1 MSIDYRGNPWDVSGV
16 NTDDIYTD
24 SCVNTP
30 SRCEASCAAFDS
42 TFPTTPAGY
51 SIANPSGTTASGLG
65 VRRCADGYCGVAEVA
80 CGSGGTFEA
89 PSGCTEATCTA
100 FSTTFPTTPAGH
112 TVANPA
118 GTTVAGLGAIGC
130 AWAAVAVI
138 NYET

>member
-16 NTDDIYTD
+16 TFTTSMYDN

-65 VRRCADGYCGVAEVA
+65 VRRCAAGYCGVAEVT
-80 CGSGGTFEA
+80 CGGGGTFDA
-89 PSGCTEATCTA
+89 PSGCTVC
-100 FSTTFPTTPAGH
+100 P
-112 TVANPA
+112 
-118 GTTVAGLGAIGC
+118 
-130 AWAAVAVI
+130 
-138 NYET
+138 